1 MSDELKQEAEAPV
14 LQTASEEAPAAPA
27 VIVPSVGEQLRTA
40 REARGMTV
48 NEVAHTLMLA
58 PRQIDALENNQWDK
72 LPGDTFVRGFIRNYA
87 KLLKIDAGALVAQL
101 QGEQQAQAQPNI
113 EMPQALA
120 AELPQAIHAKKRDKA
135 TVLAAAGL
143 VGAALL
149 VYFLLPE
156 DLFKPQPKVEAPVED
171 AAKAPGSV
179 TLVPTTLPDSSTQ
192 TGTPAASTEAAATPA
207 AAPLPANA
215 APAAASAPAPAPAP
229 VAESK
234 PVVAPVPATPVVAA
248 PAAAAPAVAAK
259 PASAPVEAAKPVATP
274 AATAPAALPPG
285 ATRLKFVFTEASWVE
300 VKDAKGQLLV
310 SSKHQPGS
318 EREVGGVGPL
328 SVTIGNASHVRLQ
341 VNGKPVDLQ
350 PSANDVA
357 RLTLP

>member
-156 DLFKPQPKVEAPVED
+156 DLFKPQPKVDATVED
-171 AAKAPGSV
+171 AAKTPGSV
-179 TLVPTTLPDSSTQ
+179 TLAPTTLPDSSAQ
-192 TGTPAASTEAAATPA
+192 TGTPAAATEAAAAPV
-207 AAPLPANA
+207 AAPTPANA
-215 APAAASAPAPAPAP
+215 APTTVSVPAPAP

-234 PVVAPVPATPVVAA
+234 PAVAPVPAAPVVAA

-259 PASAPVEAAKPVATP
+259 PAAAPVETAKPVPAP

>member
-156 DLFKPQPKVEAPVED
+156 DLFKPQPKVDATVED
-171 AAKAPGSV
+171 AAKTPGSV
-179 TLVPTTLPDSSTQ
+179 TLAPTTLPDSSAQ
-192 TGTPAASTEAAATPA
+192 TGTPAAATEAAAAPI
-207 AAPLPANA
+207 AAPTPANA
-215 APAAASAPAPAPAP
+215 APATVSVPAPAP

-234 PVVAPVPATPVVAA
+234 PAVAPVPAAPVVAA

-259 PASAPVEAAKPVATP
+259 PAAAPVETAKPVATP